1 MTNLSGINL
10 NNGSAVGA
18 KREGME
24 SPSHSLALMPKYEAY
39 KDSQVQWIGDIP
51 ANWHLEKA
59 KWLFYKEDRKPLV
72 DDDIV
77 TCFRDGQVT
86 LRKNRRTE
94 GFTNALKEH
103 GYQRICKG
111 DLVIHAMDAFAGAIG
126 VSDSDGKSTPVYAA
140 CVPRKKGKV
149 NSYYYAYYMR
159 DLALSGFIVSLA
171 KGIRERSTDFRFND
185 FAELFLPFP
194 DYEEQTLIA
203 NFLDKKTAQIDDA
216 IAIKEQQINLLK
228 ERKQIIIQQA
238 VTLGLDPNVPM
249 KDSGV
254 DWIGKI
260 PAHWEVKR
268 IKHAGKIINGYAFPS
283 DAFIQE
289 GARVMKISN
298 IQTMRLDW
306 SDSSYVDALWL
317 NKTNQ
322 FRIYKGDLVF
332 ALTRPVISTG
342 IKAALVDTDEPILLN
357 QRNAV
362 FRPNDTCDKNW
373 IYFVL
378 LTKGFINDFEMQ
390 IDITGQQPNISTVAI
405 GNLSFPLPPE
415 LEQKAIVSELS
426 RRCTLLDMA
435 VDDQIAQIEKL
446 KEYKTTLINSA
457 VTGKI
462 KITPEMVEQ

>member
-1 MTNLSGINL
+1 
-10 NNGSAVGA
+10 
-18 KREGME
+18 
-24 SPSHSLALMPKYEAY
+24 MPKYEAY

-59 KWLFYKEDRKPLV
+59 KWLFYKADRKPLV

-140 CVPRKKGKV
+140 CVPRKIGKV

-185 FAELFLPFP
+185 FAELLLPFP

-203 NFLDKKTAQIDDA
+203 NFLDKKTALIDEA
-216 IAIKEQQINLLK
+216 ISIKEQQISLLK

-238 VTLGLDPNVPM
+238 VTQGLDPNVPM

-260 PAHWEVKR
+260 PAHW
-268 IKHAGKIINGYAFPS
+268 
-283 DAFIQE
+283 
-289 GARVMKISN
+289 
-298 IQTMRLDW
+298 
-306 SDSSYVDALWL
+306 
-317 NKTNQ
+317 
-322 FRIYKGDLVF
+322 DLVK
-332 ALTRPVISTG
+332 LGSCLSPVS
-342 IKAALVDTDEPILLN
+342 V
-357 QRNAV
+357 
-362 FRPNDTCDKNW
+362 KN
-373 IYFVL
+373 
-378 LTKGFINDFEMQ
+378 
-390 IDITGQQPNISTVAI
+390 S
-405 GNLSFPLPPE
+405 PE
-415 LEQKAIVSELS
+415 LPLLSITREQGVIE
-426 RRCTLLDMA
+426 RD
-435 VDDQIAQIEKL
+435 VDDQESNHNFIPDDLRGYKKLEKGQFGMNKMKAWQGSYGVSKFTGIVSPAYFVFDLTKAINPEFFNWAIRSKLYVSFFGSASDGVRIGQWDLSKARMKVIPFVLPSEEEQLLIAKHLDEKLEQVDVAIKIKLQQIERL
-446 KEYKTTLINSA
+446 REYRSSLINSA

>member
-1 MTNLSGINL
+1 
-10 NNGSAVGA
+10 
-18 KREGME
+18 ME
-24 SPSHSLALMPKYEAY
+24 NLALMPKYEAY

-51 ANWHLEKA
+51 ANWYLEKA
-59 KWLFYKEDRKPLV
+59 KWLFYKADRKPLV

-140 CVPRKKGKV
+140 CVPRKKGEV

-185 FAELFLPFP
+185 FAELLLPFP
-194 DYEEQTLIA
+194 DYEEQIRIA
-203 NFLDKKTAQIDDA
+203 NFLDKKTEQIDEA
-216 IAIKEQQINLLK
+216 IAIKEKQISLLK

-238 VTLGLDPNVPM
+238 VTQGLDPNVPM
-249 KDSGV
+249 KDTGV
-254 DWIGKI
+254 DWVGKI
-260 PAHWEVKR
+260 PAHWEVLPLTKYSTR
-268 IKHAGKIINGYAFPS
+268 VDYRGKTPEKVELGRFLLTAKNIKNGYIDY
-283 DAFIQE
+283 DASKEYIREEQYE
-289 GARVMKISN
+289 KVMSRGKP
-298 IQTMRLDW
+298 
-306 SDSSYVDALWL
+306 
-317 NKTNQ
+317 
-322 FRIYKGDLVF
+322 RIGDLLF
-332 ALTRPVISTG
+332 TTEAPLGSTALVDDTSVAIAQRLILFRLSRRFVSGYVNLYMQTTMFQNFLQKLGTGSTALG
-342 IKAALVDTDEPILLN
+342 IKASKFCFLKLVTPPEKEQLSIFQFSEKVSN
-357 QRNAV
+357 ETNSAIAV
-362 FRPNDTCDKNW
+362 
-373 IYFVL
+373 L
-378 LTKGFINDFEMQ
+378 QQQ
-390 IDITGQQPNISTVAI
+390 ID
-405 GNLSFPLPPE
+405 
-415 LEQKAIVSELS
+415 
-426 RRCTLLDMA
+426 
-435 VDDQIAQIEKL
+435 KL

>member
-1 MTNLSGINL
+1 
-10 NNGSAVGA
+10 
-18 KREGME
+18 
-24 SPSHSLALMPKYEAY
+24 MPKYEVY

-59 KWLFYKEDRKPLV
+59 KWLFYKADRKPLV

-86 LRKNRRTE
+86 LRKNRRIE

-140 CVPRKKGKV
+140 CVPRKIGKV

-185 FAELFLPFP
+185 FAELLLPFP

-216 IAIKEQQINLLK
+216 IAIKEQQISLLK

-238 VTLGLDPNVPM
+238 VTQGLDPNVPM

-260 PAHWEVKR
+260 PEHWEVKKVKHFGR
-268 IKHAGKIINGYAFPS
+268 IRSGDSITNSELLDEGLYEVFGGNGLMGFSNYFNVEGDTIVIGRVGALCGNVRYINEKKWISDNALVLKLVGGLDYQYAQQLLAIA
-283 DAFIQE
+283 D
-289 GARVMKISN
+289 
-298 IQTMRLDW
+298 
-306 SDSSYVDALWL
+306 L
-317 NKTNQ
+317 NK
-322 FRIYKGDLVF
+322 
-332 ALTRPVISTG
+332 
-342 IKAALVDTDEPILLN
+342 LN
-357 QRNAV
+357 SSNAQ
-362 FRPNDTCDKNW
+362 P
-373 IYFVL
+373 L
-378 LTKGFINDFEMQ
+378 
-390 IDITGQQPNISTVAI
+390 ITGTKVLNFSVPIPPVGERSAI
-405 GNLSFPLPPE
+405 TQFI
-415 LEQKAIVSELS
+415 LEQDKLIETAIS
-426 RRCTLLDMA
+426 MQQH
-435 VDDQIAQIEKL
+435 QIQKL

>member
-1 MTNLSGINL
+1 
-10 NNGSAVGA
+10 
-18 KREGME
+18 ME
-24 SPSHSLALMPKYEAY
+24 NLALMPKYEAY

-51 ANWHLEKA
+51 ANWYLEKA
-59 KWLFYKEDRKPLV
+59 KWLFYKADRKPLV

-140 CVPRKKGKV
+140 CVPRKKGEV

-185 FAELFLPFP
+185 FAELLLPFP
-194 DYEEQTLIA
+194 DYEEQIRIA

-216 IAIKEQQINLLK
+216 IAIKEQQISLLK
-228 ERKQIIIQQA
+228 ERKQIIIQQS
-238 VTLGLDPNVPM
+238 VTQGLDPNVPM
-249 KDSGV
+249 KDTGV

-260 PAHWEVKR
+260 PAHWATVTVKHLADVR
-268 IKHAGKIINGYAFPS
+268 DGTHDTPLYVEETNKSRYLITSKDFDGKSINFSNAKSISIKDHFEISKRSKVETGDVLMSMIGGNIGKSLIVEGFSDFSIKNVALFKTNGDLTLS
-283 DAFIQE
+283 RFIQYYLVSGLLE
-289 GARVMKISN
+289 KLLAIKSRGGAQPFLSLTDIRNLILFKLPADEMNKIVDYLDSETAAHEAAIS
-298 IQTMRLDW
+298 IQ
-306 SDSSYVDALWL
+306 Y
-317 NKTNQ
+317 Q
-322 FRIYKGDLVF
+322 
-332 ALTRPVISTG
+332 
-342 IKAALVDTDEPILLN
+342 
-357 QRNAV
+357 
-362 FRPNDTCDKNW
+362 
-373 IYFVL
+373 
-378 LTKGFINDFEMQ
+378 
-390 IDITGQQPNISTVAI
+390 
-405 GNLSFPLPPE
+405 
-415 LEQKAIVSELS
+415 
-426 RRCTLLDMA
+426 
-435 VDDQIAQIEKL
+435 QIEKL

>member
-1 MTNLSGINL
+1 
-10 NNGSAVGA
+10 
-18 KREGME
+18 ME
-24 SPSHSLALMPKYEAY
+24 NLALMPKYEAY

-51 ANWHLEKA
+51 ANWYLEKA
-59 KWLFYKEDRKPLV
+59 KWLFYKADRKPLV

-140 CVPRKKGKV
+140 CVPRKKGEV

-185 FAELFLPFP
+185 FAELLLPFP
-194 DYEEQTLIA
+194 DYEEQIRIA
-203 NFLDKKTAQIDDA
+203 NFLDKKTEQIDEA
-216 IAIKEQQINLLK
+216 IAIKEKQISLLK

-238 VTLGLDPNVPM
+238 VTQGLDPNVPM
-249 KDSGV
+249 KDTGV

-260 PAHWEVKR
+260 PAHWEVLPLTKYSTR
-268 IKHAGKIINGYAFPS
+268 VDYRGKTPEKVELGRFLLTAKNIKNGYIDY
-283 DAFIQE
+283 DASKEYIREEQYE
-289 GARVMKISN
+289 KVMSRGKP
-298 IQTMRLDW
+298 
-306 SDSSYVDALWL
+306 
-317 NKTNQ
+317 
-322 FRIYKGDLVF
+322 RIGDLLF
-332 ALTRPVISTG
+332 TTEAPLGSTALVDDTSVAIAQRLILFRLSRRFVSGYVNLYMQTTMFQKLLQKLGTGSTALG
-342 IKAALVDTDEPILLN
+342 IKASKFCFLKLVTPPEKEQLSIFQFSEKVSYETN
-357 QRNAV
+357 SAIAV
-362 FRPNDTCDKNW
+362 
-373 IYFVL
+373 L
-378 LTKGFINDFEMQ
+378 QQQ
-390 IDITGQQPNISTVAI
+390 ID
-405 GNLSFPLPPE
+405 
-415 LEQKAIVSELS
+415 
-426 RRCTLLDMA
+426 
-435 VDDQIAQIEKL
+435 KL